1 MKVVK
6 YVPIY
11 YVLVPLTAVKWMT
24 TKNYCF
30 FWPVVFFQ
38 LDTWLLCSFLFLTS
52 NLQHNLPY
60 FSIHCIPHIAK
71 LICEF
76 AHESGEYSDI
86 VLTLI
91 YVQVVTTCSLSACI
105 EKSLANCLYHFIL
118 KNIDSTM
125 ENYSTFFSNHRL
137 LNKYIKVW

>member
-38 LDTWLLCSFLFLTS
+38 VDTWLLCSFLFLTS

-86 VLTLI
+86 
-91 YVQVVTTCSLSACI
+91 YSLNSYLCAGCHHLQY
-105 EKSLANCLYHFIL
+105 KCLYRKESGKLPIPF
-118 KNIDSTM
+118 
-125 ENYSTFFSNHRL
+125 YSEEYRFDNGKL
-137 LNKYIKVW
+137 LNFLQ